1 MKKLLVYSCQV
12 KKLFKIKD
20 LKTNNPIQILI
31 SSIQKIF
38 PQLIA
43 IIIAFIVGAFVLILT
58 GYNPVDAYSAMIIGA
73 FGDTYG
79 IGQTLTQ
86 ATPIIFTALAFLFTF
101 KCGLFNIGAEG
112 QFIVGAFTAA
122 IVGIYLKNVP
132 SPIHITLAILFGA
145 IAGGIWGLIPG
156 ILKNRF
162 GAHEVITTMML
173 TYIAMNVTGY
183 LVNYPF
189 KAPGWVSQT
198 LQIGKTAQLPKLLPP
213 TQLSASIIIA
223 VFLAIVIYFILQ
235 RTTFG
240 YALRASGLNPLAAE
254 NGGINVKRTMLYAF
268 IISGAFAGIGGAGE
282 VMGVHY
288 RFIEG
293 FSPGYGFDGLAVA
306 LVGGLNPVGA
316 IFAGLLFGALRS
328 GGMLMTRATHVPL
341 DIVTI
346 IQALVIIFVAA
357 PTLIQYILNWR
368 RSKS

>member
-1 MKKLLVYSCQV
+1 MVKIENSMK
-12 KKLFKIKD
+12 
-20 LKTNNPIQILI
+20 ILI
-31 SSIQKIF
+31 VKSIKFVQLIKESIQRIF

-43 IIIAFIVGAFVLILT
+43 ILVAFLLGAIVLIFT
-58 GYNPVDAYSAMIIGA
+58 GYNPVDAYYSMIIGA
-73 FGDTYG
+73 FGDIYG

-86 ATPIIFTALAFLFTF
+86 ATPIIFTALAFLFSF
-101 KCGLFNIGAEG
+101 KSGLFNIGAEG
-112 QFIVGAFTAA
+112 QFIVGAFAAA
-122 IVGIYLKNVP
+122 ITGIYIKNIP
-132 SPIHITLAILFGA
+132 SPIHIILSILIGA
-145 IAGGIWGLIPG
+145 FAGGVWGLIPG
-156 ILKNRF
+156 ILKNKF

-173 TYIAMNVTGY
+173 TYVAINFTGY

-198 LQIGKTAQLPKLLPP
+198 LQIEKTAQLPRILPP
-213 TQLSASIIIA
+213 TQLSASLIIA
-223 VFLAIVIYFILQ
+223 VLLAIIINYILQ
-235 RTTFG
+235 RTSFG
-240 YALRASGLNPLAAE
+240 YELRASGLNPLAAE

-282 VMGVHY
+282 IMGVHY

-306 LVGGLNPVGA
+306 LVGGLNPIGI

-328 GGMLMTRATHVPL
+328 GGMLMSRATHVPL

-357 PTLIQYILNWR
+357 PTLLQYILNWR
-368 RSKS
+368 RNKS